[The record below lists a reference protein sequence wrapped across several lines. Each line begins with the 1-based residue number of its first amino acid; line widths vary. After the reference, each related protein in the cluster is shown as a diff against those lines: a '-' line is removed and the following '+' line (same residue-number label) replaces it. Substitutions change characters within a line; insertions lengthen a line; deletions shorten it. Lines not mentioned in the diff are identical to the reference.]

1 MSCRITHPCILL
13 LSYTYTHDSIKTFSE
28 RKLNSW
34 SKYKSLGWLHKT
46 IEEKHKRAQSSN
58 VLQQI
63 QPINPL
69 KFDNNS
75 QFHSPSFFFFF
86 LLLFFFPANI
96 EPSNQSSDVP
106 VFTCKFPI
114 QILFTHL
121 YRRSQT
127 SIDRSWP
134 STCVHE
140 TICTRLSRPRHQ
152 ADTAP
157 TAPISRSYRG
167 FPPLLLFRSFANP
180 TPRNPS
186 RDRCTEIRRRC
197 IDRSCKSS
205 VPPPPLYEEIQCT
218 TTLLCNTTRNTV
230 FMENTTGKYSVLI
243 DDFRYQEFFLE
254 S

>member
-86 LLLFFFPANI
+86 LLLLFFSPANI

-106 VFTCKFPI
+106 AFTCKFPI

-140 TICTRLSRPRHQ
+140 AICTRLGRCRPRQIQRHRFLDLI
-152 ADTAP
+152 AA
-157 TAPISRSYRG
+157 SLRFS
-167 FPPLLLFRSFANP
+167 SFALSQIPPRETHPAIGVRRFAAVVSIDPANP
-180 TPRNPS
+180 PCLLPLYARKYNVLLPY
-186 RDRCTEIRRRC
+186 CGIRRE
-197 IDRSCKSS
+197 IPRSWKIRPVNWRFSIS
-205 VPPPPLYEEIQCT
+205 I
-218 TTLLCNTTRNTV
+218 
-230 FMENTTGKYSVLI
+230 ENFS
-243 DDFRYQEFFLE
+243 
-254 S
+254 